1 MRLSKLL
8 PARADQRTGSDSEAS
23 VLAGWHSTG
32 SLGSVPGVS
41 RTHDSGM
48 LCNCTRL
55 MESVVWSGNATRPA
69 FGAPDV
75 HPITPRAGN
84 GPAETSFLPPFRVVP
99 WQRIRTSSRKT
110 FRFGIA
116 RTLALRSRPNG
127 EGPLRNL
134 SKIIFQA
141 FLQISSLASLRTFR
155 PSRRD
160 PGRFIDHLKSTPSRS
175 PGQRFSEK
183 IFSESSS
190 CSRHATSHRT
200 QLRQE
205 LFGVCQLRRRRR
217 FFPGAVEVLISSG
230 G

>member
-32 SLGSVPGVS
+32 SLGSVRGVS

-55 MESVVWSGNATRPA
+55 MESIVWSGNATGPA
-69 FGAPDV
+69 FRAPDV
-75 HPITPRAGN
+75 HPITSRAGN

-110 FRFGIA
+110 FRFDIA
-116 RTLALRSRPNG
+116 RTLALWSRPNG

-141 FLQISSLASLRTFR
+141 FPSDLFVSFSPYLPPISARPRAIHCSLAVY
-155 PSRRD
+155 
-160 PGRFIDHLKSTPSRS
+160 S
-175 PGQRFSEK
+175 P
-183 IFSESSS
+183 
-190 CSRHATSHRT
+190 A
-200 QLRQE
+200 
-205 LFGVCQLRRRRR
+205 GVRVNGFRRR
-217 FFPGAVEVLISSG
+217 FSPNRHRARGTLRATEPSSAKSSSECASSAG
-230 G
+230 DGDSSRAL